1 MICFNLPEKGVG
13 FCGQSSTEFVTHS
26 LFPVEIS
33 SSLFWVRIFFGF
45 TFLFVFIW
53 KARRSLADAI
63 VGVWI
68 FFLFFGVS
76 SWMSSLALINSLFF
90 SRLPFFLKLLVSFS
104 AGVLLPF
111 QALFSLFLA
120 WVSRWPGNK
129 MLVLAFLVCLVGSVL
144 SSEQVKVVQS
154 LSDGIVREL
163 RLDKSYFG
171 FVKIVDLRYLIRK
184 PVFVLG
190 FISLLLVQD
199 WRKVREQSIYLL
211 SLTILTLCLA
221 AKSFIAIPVGYFIL
235 FLIAWNKSDSL
246 EKKLAKAI
254 GVMFFLERIFNIDS
268 VTNLYLPLSAIAR
281 LFGTLSICHLLVILI
296 LLSLKLGN
304 RFGLYIGALAL
315 SLLVDKPLFS

>member
-1 MICFNLPEKGVG
+1 MICFNLPETGVG
-13 FCGQSSTEFVTHS
+13 FCGQPNAEFIAHS
-26 LFPVEIS
+26 LFPIEIS

-45 TFLFVFIW
+45 TLLFVFIW

-90 SRLPFFLKLLVSFS
+90 SSLPSFLTALVSFS

-111 QALFSLFLA
+111 QALFSLILA
-120 WVSRWPGNK
+120 WVSRGPGNK
-129 MLVLAFLVCLVGSVL
+129 MLMLAFLVCLLGSVL
-144 SSEQVKVVQS
+144 SSEQVKVAQS

-163 RLDKSYFG
+163 RLDKSFFG
-171 FVKIVDLRYLIRK
+171 FVEVVDLRYLIRK

-190 FISLLLVQD
+190 FVSLLLVQD
-199 WRKVREQSIYLL
+199 WKKIREQSIYLL
-211 SLTILTLCLA
+211 SLTFLTLCLA
-221 AKSFIAIPVGYFIL
+221 AKSFIAIPACYFTL
-235 FLIAWNKSDSL
+235 FFIALDKFDNL
-246 EKKLAKAI
+246 ERKVAKAI

-268 VTNLYLPLSAIAR
+268 VANLYLPLSAMAR
-281 LFGTLSICHLLVILI
+281 LFGTLSICHLLVVLM
-296 LLSLKLGN
+296 LLSFKLGN
-304 RFGLYIGALAL
+304 RFGLYVGAMAL